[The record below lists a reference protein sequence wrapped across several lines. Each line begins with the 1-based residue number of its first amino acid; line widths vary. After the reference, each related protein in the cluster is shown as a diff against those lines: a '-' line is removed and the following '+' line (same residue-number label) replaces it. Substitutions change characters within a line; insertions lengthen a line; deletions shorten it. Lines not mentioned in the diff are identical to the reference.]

1 MRWAR
6 LVWALLLLA
15 TATPAAAGAGS
26 GGRSLVI
33 ESFHADLAVNR
44 DGSLDVSETIQPRFA
59 GSWNGI
65 FRTIPVEYRTPQG
78 LNFSLLLDLVDIQDE
93 TGRSLRYEQ
102 SRERHYRKIK
112 IWIPGATDV
121 VRTVVLR
128 YRVRNGLKF
137 LGEHDELY
145 WNVTGDEW
153 QAPIHSASA
162 RILLPQGATGVRAIA
177 FTGAYGSRELAAQTD
192 LDESG
197 VSIRTTRSLGFREGL
212 TVAVGWDPGL
222 VHRPGPLEQMALF
235 LRSNWPFGIPVGV
248 LALMLGLWY
257 TRGRDPRRR
266 PIAPQYAPPEG
277 LSPAEVGTLVDN
289 SPDLRDITATLVDLA
304 VQGYVQIQEHEEKTL
319 LGLLAHKDYLFLMR
333 KPPQD
338 WERAKPHERMLLE
351 SLFAGGARP
360 SVASTDLEHWF
371 FRRLPILREQIFAG
385 LLEHR
390 FYLHRP
396 DKVKQLC
403 TVAGISL
410 GLVVGVGGSVVGANL
425 GLAPLTTIIAGVLS
439 AGIVVGFGWIMPAR
453 TARGTRAL
461 EGVLGFED
469 FLTRVEGDR
478 LQRMVKTPELFEK
491 FLPYAMALGVEKHWA
506 KAFEEICRQPPGWYQ
521 GRSVGSFHPRGF
533 VSDLSDMSSRTAAA
547 MSSSPRS
554 AGGSGF
560 GDGGSSGGG
569 SSGGGL
575 GGGGGGGF

>member
-1 MRWAR
+1 MRPAC
-6 LVWALLLLA
+6 LVWALLLLVS
-15 TATPAAAGAGS
+15 TTPAAAGAGS

-33 ESFHADLAVNR
+33 ERFHADLGVNP
-44 DGSLDVSETIQPRFA
+44 DGSLDVAETIQPRFA
-59 GSWNGI
+59 GAWNGI

-78 LNFSLLLDLVDIQDE
+78 LNFTLLLDLVDIRDE

-112 IWIPGATDV
+112 IWIPGAADG

-128 YRVRNGLKF
+128 YRVRNGIKF

-153 QAPIHSASA
+153 QAPIRSASA
-162 RILLPQGATGVRAIA
+162 RILLPQGTTGVRAIA
-177 FTGAYGSRELAAQTD
+177 FTGAYGSREQAAQVD
-192 LDESG
+192 LDEGG
-197 VSIRTTRSLGFREGL
+197 VSIRTTRPLGFREGL
-212 TVAVGWDPGL
+212 TVAVGWDPGF
-222 VHRPGPLEQMALF
+222 VRRPGLLEQTALF
-235 LRSNWPFGIPVGV
+235 LRSNWPLGVPFGV
-248 LALMLGLWY
+248 LLLMLGLWY
-257 TRGRDPRRR
+257 TRGRDPRHR

-304 VQGYVQIQEHEEKTL
+304 VQGYLQIQEQEERKL
-319 LGLLAHKDYLFLMR
+319 LGLLAHKEYLFTMR
-333 KPPQD
+333 KTPQD
-338 WERAKPHERMLLE
+338 WERLKPHERMLLE

-371 FRRLPILREQIFAG
+371 FRRLPILRDQIFAA
-385 LLEHR
+385 LLERR
-390 FYLHRP
+390 FYLQRP
-396 DKVKQLC
+396 DRVKQLC
-403 TVAGISL
+403 TVAGIVL
-410 GLVVGVGGSVVGANL
+410 GLGLGVGGSVVGAGL
-425 GLAPLTTIIAGVLS
+425 GLAPLTTIIAGVLT

-453 TARGTRAL
+453 TVRGTRAL
-461 EGVLGFED
+461 EGVLGFEE

-478 LQRMVKTPELFEK
+478 LRRMVKTPELFEK

-506 KAFEEICRQPPGWYQ
+506 MAFEEIYRQPPEWYQ
-521 GRSVGSFHPRGF
+521 GRSVGSFHPRGL
-533 VSDLSDMSSRTAAA
+533 VSDLSEMSSRTAAA

-560 GDGGSSGGG
+560 GGGG